1 MALRT
6 KIVICPK
13 PDTWAEL
20 HRRLQEAAR
29 KNSRIPPPPVPLIL
43 AGWAYSND
51 VEKRN
56 RWQDTLA
63 WADRYG
69 LRTLLSDVTDDS
81 MHVVSELSDDK
92 IGPLGGPMKL
102 DWSFD
107 AKPEV
112 DTANRERAVEVLRS
126 KWSEVIGS
134 ELAPITS
141 PIRLTG
147 EKGRRLLVLAKT
159 DVAPPWGTWTTLA
172 DDEKK
177 RRAFTIFR
185 AAVNAVITP
194 LEVDHID
201 FVFDS
206 KPTDC

>member
-1 MALRT
+1 MVLGTR
-6 KIVICPK
+6 IVVCPK

-20 HRRLQEAAR
+20 HRRLQEAA
-29 KNSRIPPPPVPLIL
+29 NANPSIPSPPVPLVL

-56 RWQDTLA
+56 RWQETLA

-69 LRTLLSDVTDDS
+69 LRALLSDVADDS
-81 MHVVSELSDDK
+81 MHVVSKLSDDK

-102 DWSFD
+102 DWNFD
-107 AKPEV
+107 PKPEV
-112 DTANRERAVEVLRS
+112 EPGNQERAVEVLRS
-126 KWSEVIGS
+126 KWGEVVGS
-134 ELAPITS
+134 ELGPITS

-147 EKGRRLLVLAKT
+147 EKGRRLLVLVKA
-159 DVAPPWGTWTTLA
+159 DVTPPWGTWTTLA
-172 DDEKK
+172 VDER
-177 RRAFTIFR
+177 RRAFTAFR
-185 AAVNAVITP
+185 AAINGAIAP